1 MIDTAT
7 KWIELQVDGGERT
20 IKIVTELDN
29 KPVHIE
35 IKIEEKNVKPL
46 LRLLKLVRVEAEAIK
61 TEIHYTIV
69 TIDDNGN
76 LIEEDGA
83 KRDKWRLMANCTGQ
97 SLHRLIMYIRELRE
111 RGEIE

>member
-7 KWIELQVDGGERT
+7 RWIELEVDGGERT
-20 IKIVTELDN
+20 IKIVTELNN
-29 KPVHIE
+29 KPVHRE
-35 IKIEEKNVKPL
+35 INIEEKNVKPL
-46 LRLLKLVRVEAEAIK
+46 LRLLKSVRIKAEAIK
-61 TEIHYTIV
+61 TEINHTIV

-83 KRDKWRLMANCTGQ
+83 KRDKWRLMANCTGE

-111 RGEIE
+111 RGEIG

>member
-7 KWIELQVDGGERT
+7 RWIELEVDGGERT
-20 IKIVTELDN
+20 IKIVTELN
-29 KPVHIE
+29 REPVRRE
-35 IKIEEKNVKPL
+35 INIEEKNVKPL
-46 LRLLKLVRVEAEAIK
+46 LRLLKSVRIKAEAIK
-61 TEIHYTIV
+61 TEINHTIV

-76 LIEEDGA
+76 LIEEDGV

>member
-7 KWIELQVDGGERT
+7 RWIELEVDGGRKT
-20 IKIVTELDN
+20 IKIVTELNN
-29 KPVHIE
+29 KPVHRE
-35 IKIEEKNVKPL
+35 INIEEKNVKPL
-46 LRLLKLVRVEAEAIK
+46 LMLLKSCRIKAEAIK
-61 TEIHYTIV
+61 TEINHTIV

-76 LIEEDGA
+76 LIEEDGV
-83 KRDKWRLMANCTGQ
+83 KRDKWRLMANCTGE

>member
-7 KWIELQVDGGERT
+7 KWIELEVEGRERT
-20 IKIVTELDN
+20 IKIVTELN
-29 KPVHIE
+29 REPVRRE
-35 IKIEEKNVKPL
+35 INIEEKNVKPL
-46 LRLLKLVRVEAEAIK
+46 LKLLKSVRIKAEAIK
-61 TEIHYTIV
+61 TEINHTIV

-76 LIEEDGA
+76 LIKEDGA
-83 KRDKWRLMANCTGQ
+83 KRDKWRLMANCTGE

>member
-1 MIDTAT
+1 MINTAT
-7 KWIELQVDGGERT
+7 KWIELEVDGGERT
-20 IKIVTELDN
+20 IKIVTELN
-29 KPVHIE
+29 REPVQRE
-35 IKIEEKNVKPL
+35 INVEEKNVKS
-46 LRLLKLVRVEAEAIK
+46 LLKLLKTVRVEAEAIK
-61 TEIHYTIV
+61 TEINHTIV

-83 KRDKWRLMANCTGQ
+83 KRDKWRLMANCTGE

>member
-7 KWIELQVDGGERT
+7 KWIELEVEGGEKT
-20 IKIVTELDN
+20 IKIVTELN
-29 KPVHIE
+29 REPVQRE
-35 IKIEEKNVKPL
+35 INVEEKNVKPL
-46 LRLLKLVRVEAEAIK
+46 LMLLKSVRIKAEAIK
-61 TEIHYTIV
+61 TEIHHTIV

-76 LIEEDGA
+76 LIKEEEV
-83 KRDKWRLMANCTGQ
+83 KRDKWRLMANCTGE

>member
-1 MIDTAT
+1 MNNTAT
-7 KWIELQVDGGERT
+7 KWIELEVDGGERT
-20 IKIVTELDN
+20 IKIVTELN
-29 KPVHIE
+29 REPVQRE
-35 IKIEEKNVKPL
+35 INVEKKNVKS
-46 LRLLKLVRVEAEAIK
+46 LLKLLKSVRVEAEAIK
-61 TEIHYTIV
+61 TEINHTIV

-83 KRDKWRLMANCTGQ
+83 KRDKWRLMANCTGE

>member
-7 KWIELQVDGGERT
+7 KWIELEVDGGERT
-20 IKIVTELDN
+20 IKIVTELN
-29 KPVHIE
+29 REPVRRE
-35 IKIEEKNVKPL
+35 INIEEKNVL
-46 LRLLKLVRVEAEAIK
+46 SLLKLLKSVRVEAEAIK
-61 TEIHYTIV
+61 TEINYTIV

-76 LIEEDGA
+76 LIKEDGA
-83 KRDKWRLMANCTGQ
+83 KRDKWRLMANCTGE

>member
-7 KWIELQVDGGERT
+7 KWIELEVEGREKT
-20 IKIVTELDN
+20 IKIVTELN
-29 KPVHIE
+29 REPVQRE
-35 IKIEEKNVKPL
+35 INVEEKNVKPL
-46 LRLLKLVRVEAEAIK
+46 LRLLKTVRVEAEAIK
-61 TEIHYTIV
+61 TEINHTIV

-76 LIEEDGA
+76 LIEEKGA
-83 KRDKWRLMANCTGQ
+83 KREKWRLIANCTGQ